1 MTNAWTETEGG
12 YRTKTL
18 QSGNFTVKIH
28 RPVLAESERIRR
40 EQQVIT
46 ALAQLGRDTRRHA

>member
-1 MTNAWTETEGG
+1 MANAWAETEGH
-12 YRTKTL
+12 RTKTL

-40 EQQVIT
+40 EQQVIA
-46 ALAQLGRDTRRHA
+46 ALAQLGKGTRRRA